1 MLFYAL
7 YLAGYRL
14 CTFLPRRLCHAV
26 ACRAA
31 DLYSLFSAQDR
42 RLVRGNLA
50 AVTGVPEK
58 DVPPAMVR
66 EVFRNFAMYLVD
78 FFRFSRLKAGEL
90 SGVVRAEGLEWMR
103 QALSAGKGAVGVTAH
118 LGNYELGGA
127 ALALAGLPVSAV
139 VLTHQNRRVDA
150 FFERQRAR
158 VGVQGIP
165 IQRMQGRDF
174 LEACLA
180 ALRGG
185 RILGLV
191 ADRDYFS
198 HGIEMSLF
206 GHAVRVPTGPA
217 SFSLRTGAPIVPVFV
232 VRERDGR
239 YRFVI
244 EPPIRAPEGVG
255 REEAVRRMSQQCLDA
270 MAKYIRQYPTQW
282 YMFQEFWRSGPAF
295 IR

>member
-7 YLAGYRL
+7 YLAGYWL
-14 CTFLPRRLCHAV
+14 CAFLPRRLCHAA

-31 DLYSLFSAQDR
+31 DLYSLCFAPDR
-42 RLVRGNLA
+42 RFVRGNLA

-58 DVPPAMVR
+58 EIPPAMVR

-78 FFRFSRLKAGEL
+78 FFRFSRLGAGDL
-90 SGVVRAEGLEWMR
+90 PSVVRVEGLEWMR
-103 QALSAGKGAVGVTAH
+103 EALSSGKGAVGLSAH
-118 LGNYELGGA
+118 LGNYELGAA
-127 ALALAGLPVSAV
+127 ALALGGVPVSAV

-158 VGVQGIP
+158 VGVRGIP
-165 IQRMQGRDF
+165 IQRMQGREF
-174 LEACLA
+174 LETCLA

-185 RILGLV
+185 RVLGLV
-191 ADRDYFS
+191 ADRDYFN

-217 SFSLRTGAPIVPVFV
+217 SFSLRTGAPIVPCFV
-232 VRERDGR
+232 VRERSGE
-239 YRFVI
+239 YRFVM
-244 EPPIRAPEGVG
+244 EPPIRPPEGVG
-255 REEAVRRMSQQCLDA
+255 REEAVRRMTQRCLDA